1 MILLNYEASKTIP
14 SLLLL
19 AFRKYNLE
27 DKFASIVKGFANG
40 CLLAEDKCAK
50 SVKSFKLESLCKI
63 LLDKEDLLD
72 NATVR
77 CRLAYQV
84 HIYLIL
90 DCFCSLILL

>member
-1 MILLNYEASKTIP
+1 M
-14 SLLLL
+14 LLL
-19 AFRKYNLE
+19 AFRKYHLE

-63 LLDKEDLLD
+63 LLDREELLD

-77 CRLAYQV
+77 CHLAYMV
-84 HIYLIL
+84 YIYTSKNLF
-90 DCFCSLILL
+90 DYFCSLILL